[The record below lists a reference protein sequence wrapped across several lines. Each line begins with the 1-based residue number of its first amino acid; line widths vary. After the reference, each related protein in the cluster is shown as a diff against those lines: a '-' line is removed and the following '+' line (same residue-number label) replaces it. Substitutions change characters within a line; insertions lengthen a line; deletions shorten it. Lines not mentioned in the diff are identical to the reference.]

1 LFLICSSFSGIIRR
15 NFAPDQFPGLF
26 WHDQLSVQWGMSM
39 GIARGLVSRRL
50 WERGCRA
57 VHTVGIASSFVFLF
71 AVVAFAQSGPAE
83 QSKNQPGRFD
93 FYLLVLSWS
102 PSFCEASAERGQ
114 NRRQDPQCGGRP
126 FAFVVH
132 GLWPQYEHGFPAF
145 CEKPAPRI
153 DRALIDRALDM
164 MPSPGLVIHEWR
176 RHGTCSG
183 MPAAAY
189 FDNVRKARAKVTIPA
204 AYLELEKPAMVAPG
218 AVADA
223 FFKANTGLSQS
234 SFAVECDN
242 KRLSEVRI
250 CLNKD
255 LSFRDCPEVTRRA
268 CRLDKV
274 YMPAVRGG

>member
-1 LFLICSSFSGIIRR
+1 MR
-15 NFAPDQFPGLF
+15 
-26 WHDQLSVQWGMSM
+26 
-39 GIARGLVSRRL
+39 IARSFVSRSL
-50 WERGCRA
+50 WGRVCRVAHTAA
-57 VHTVGIASSFVFLF
+57 VASSFVFLF
-71 AVVAFAQSGPAE
+71 AVVALAQNRPAD
-83 QSKNQPGRFD
+83 QGRNQPGRFD
-93 FYLLVLSWS
+93 FYVLVLSWS

-145 CEKPAPRI
+145 CKNPAPRI

-183 MPAAAY
+183 MSAAGY
-189 FDNVRKARAKVTIPA
+189 FDNMRKARAKVTVPA
-204 AYLELEKPAMVAPG
+204 AYLDLNKPMMVAPG

-223 FFKANTGLSQS
+223 FLKANAGLSHKS
-234 SFAVECDN
+234 IAVECDSR
-242 KRLSEVRI
+242 RLSEVWI

-268 CRLDKV
+268 CKLDKV